1 MKHPILKAAV
11 TLSLL
16 TATGWAAMTGNTINV
31 TTGATITRTWDEI
44 KNAGYTYAPMQTY
57 TASSSATKVYLPYDN
72 TDGVYYDLQ
81 TIGFD
86 NFSGNRT
93 FMNNNAPT
101 PCSLTYGLL
110 FDTTITGFSLSTAAI
125 YVDLDSN
132 YNNLASIDYSTSENG
147 TWHNLWSTT
156 IDGFYMSIIS
166 QAANLNTKELYLRYS
181 TSGTPENGGFMFA
194 YTTGTTDSYESFVG
208 NMITLTVV
216 PEPAAL
222 SLLALGG
229 LALLRRRPRT

>member
-1 MKHPILKAAV
+1 MNTSILKTAAV
-11 TLSLL
+11 LSLL
-16 TATGWAAMTGNTINV
+16 TATGWAAMTGNTIDV
-31 TTGATITRTWDEI
+31 TTGTTITRTWAQI
-44 KNAGYTYAPMQTY
+44 QAATYAYAPMQTY
-57 TASSSATKVYLPYDN
+57 TASSNATKVYLPYDN
-72 TDGVYYDLQ
+72 TEGVYYDLQ
-81 TIGFD
+81 TIGFSD
-86 NFSGNRT
+86 YSGNRT

-125 YVDLDSN
+125 FVDLNSAN
-132 YNNLASIDYSTSENG
+132 NNLASIDYSTSVNG

-156 IDGFYMSIIS
+156 ATGFYTSIIS

-229 LALLRRRPRT
+229 LALFRRRPRA